1 MISPL
6 GAIGSIGGALGGA
19 TQMAGGIFGAIQA
32 GNVRS
37 QKYDLLNRSKS
48 IWNHIES
55 PLFQKKNEEEM
66 GNFNLAT
73 ANTNVDVKSLQAG
86 INRSE
91 QSNRLQNFLTLA
103 FEQKKNQFQATENNI
118 NNEYTGNLFSGVA
131 GAVTGA
137 SDVANSLMRF

>member
-19 TQMAGGIFGAIQA
+19 TQMAGGIYGAIQA
-32 GNVRS
+32 GNIRG
-37 QKYDLLNRSKS
+37 QKYDFLNKQKS
-48 IWNHIES
+48 IWNHIEF
-55 PLFQKKNEEEM
+55 PLLQKQNQEKM
-66 GNFNLAT
+66 GDFNLAT
-73 ANTNVDVKSLQAG
+73 ANTGVDVKSLGTG

-91 QSNRLQNFLTLA
+91 QSNRLQNFLTLE

-137 SDVANSLMRF
+137 SSVANSLMRF